1 MNAPPKRKPIS
12 GGSHGIKCISL
23 ESAIE
28 GASRD
33 HKLAAVMT
41 PAVKPRAVSRNLRLT
56 VFVRKTAEAPRAV
69 TLQVKSVARSA

>member
-1 MNAPPKRKPIS
+1 MN
-12 GGSHGIKCISL
+12 CISL

-33 HKLAAVMT
+33 HILAAIMT
-41 PAVKPRAVSRNLRLT
+41 PAAKPRDVSRNFRLT
-56 VFVRKTAEAPRAV
+56 VFVRKTTDAPRAV